1 MSTTERPE
9 GRLTGPRVA
18 TLIDALTLPAGAPSR
33 SSRWIRLVR
42 TSSLIALAGAFAY
55 VICHFV
61 TGPHVHQFDLKVYYN
76 AIHFWTAGNDIYNY
90 GQWDS
95 VQNSLGY
102 TYPPL
107 AAVLMWPMAKL
118 SLSLVTGISVLAI
131 VATTAWCVYL
141 SLRDRM
147 RITRHNAMLVVGLA
161 TSAAYLLGPVRENLG
176 FGQINMYLMA
186 LVMLDTLV
194 LARRGSRFTGIG
206 VGLAMAIKLTP
217 GIFLLYFVLSKQ
229 WRAAAVAVCTAVV
242 ATLTSAVVAPT
253 ETWQYFTSLVW
264 DSTRVGVVSVRS
276 NQSLDGLITR
286 IAAPDAPSKVIWLV
300 LILVIGTA
308 AAVRIRRAALAGD
321 TLAAI
326 AITGLLGVLVSPVS
340 WTHHIV
346 CIIPAA
352 VVTAH
357 RVIRLS
363 TSPAPGGLSPAAES
377 WYRIRR
383 ATKPIVLIGLGALAF
398 GQDLDSLLQLPEV
411 DFSHSS
417 LITMFVAS
425 NQMFW
430 VLAAIFLLPI
440 GIGTRSPALQVR
452 EQRRLDDATAE
463 ELAAEESAVR
473 QGR

>member
-1 MSTTERPE
+1 MPTTERP
-9 GRLTGPRVA
+9 GARLAGPRVA
-18 TLIDALTLPAGAPSR
+18 AVIDALTLPAGAASR

-61 TGPHVHQFDLKVYYN
+61 TGPHVNQFDLKVYYN

-90 GQWDS
+90 GQWDP
-95 VQNSLGY
+95 VQHNLGY

-118 SLSLVTGISVLAI
+118 GLSLVTEISVLAI

-147 RITRHNAMLVVGLA
+147 RITKHNAMLVVGLA

-217 GIFLLYFVLSKQ
+217 GIFLLYFVLSKH

-242 ATLTSAVVAPT
+242 ATLISAVVAPS

-276 NQSLDGLITR
+276 NQSIEGLITR

-308 AAVRIRRAALAGD
+308 AAVRIRKAAQAGD

-346 CIIPAA
+346 WIIPAA

-357 RVIRLS
+357 RVVRLS
-363 TSPAPGGLSPAAES
+363 NSPAPGGLSPAAES

-383 ATKPIVLIGLGALAF
+383 ATTPIVLIGLGALAF

-417 LITMFVAS
+417 LVTMFVAS

-452 EQRRLDDATAE
+452 EQRRLDDATPE